1 VIELVLYTREDGR
14 SPFDEWL
21 SGLRDKMAQVR
32 IFNRMRQM
40 ESGNFGDCAS
50 VGDGV
55 IELRIHI
62 GAGYRVY
69 CGRSGRSVVILLC
82 GGHESSQA
90 KDIDRAKLYW
100 EDWKRG

>member
-1 VIELVLYTREDGR
+1 MIELVLYMREDGR

-40 ESGNFGDCAS
+40 EAGTLVIAPLLAMVSLNSGM
-50 VGDGV
+50 
-55 IELRIHI
+55 
-62 GAGYRVY
+62 
-69 CGRSGRSVVILLC
+69 SVVILLC
-82 GGHESSQA
+82 GGDKSSQA